1 MPGWV
6 VPAAA
11 YIVLLGATG
20 VTTRYAL
27 RTITWEQMVLWVPVA
42 YLPFA
47 IVLVTTRGARFPVGV
62 GGFWAAVTAFCAAG
76 ALVLFFYALT
86 KGEASTVVPVTSVY
100 PLVTLV
106 GAAIFLGEQITTARV
121 LGALL
126 IVSGIIVISR

>member
-1 MPGWV
+1 MPGWAAPV
-6 VPAAA
+6 AA

-47 IVLVTTRGARFPVGV
+47 LVLVTARGARFPLGI

-86 KGEASTVVPVTSVY
+86 KGEASTVVPVTSAY
-100 PLVTLV
+100 PLITLV
-106 GAAIFLGEQITTARV
+106 GAAIFLGEQITVARV

-126 IVSGIIVISR
+126 IISGVIVISR